1 MSYLCFRSEVI
12 WEMAKHKIWKP
23 VEGLISDV
31 LESMY
36 QEKKWKKH
44 EIGKSDWIA
53 DFTDPDNVG

>member
-1 MSYLCFRSEVI
+1 
-12 WEMAKHKIWKP
+12 MAKHKIWKP

-31 LESMY
+31 LERMY